1 MADEKVRGL
10 LAELGFDFDPSG
22 AEKFKKTFDD
32 LKKQLKSANKDFDA
46 FTFKGFFR
54 NLNKQKKKENFKG
67 FFEGLEQEFKKQSKI
82 LSRSMKANLALVAI
96 EVGRMAKDVL
106 GQTFRAFATKEEAE
120 FLIKAKI
127 GEEGLENIKKSIAG
141 IKPEAKGMIKEIDV
155 LNASYQA
162 LLTSGKKGVS
172 LVLGNI
178 ERIAMSAVQTQ
189 TSFEDVASR
198 IIQFYL
204 QGGIEN
210 LKNLGFTPEQVQEM
224 QKRGFDKLTTDKTMM
239 DARGRFLQE
248 GLPKLQTE
256 KFFKE
261 YKGTLSGLGT
271 QLGTEWDKALQ
282 LGGEKVLK
290 PVFKDLLFIR
300 DKGFIDYFNMVNR
313 RNYEAYM
320 GGEKQQQKP
329 TIGTQNNNF
338 NIQSTEPEK
347 VRQEVQDFLN
357 GQFQKTELEV
367 RREKTPESPADDFEL
382 LE

>member
-46 FTFKGFFR
+46 FTFEKFF
-54 NLNKQKKKENFKG
+54 NSLNRDFRSR
-67 FFEGLEQEFKKQSKI
+67 SKI
-82 LSRSMKANLALVAI
+82 LSTTMKANLALVAI

-120 FLIKAKI
+120 FLIQTKI
-127 GEEGLENIKKSIAG
+127 GEEGLENIKKSISG
-141 IKPEAKGMIKEIDV
+141 IKPEAKGMIKEIDI

-162 LLTSGKKGVS
+162 LLTSGEKGVS

-189 TSFEDVASR
+189 TSFGDVASR

-239 DARGRFLQE
+239 SARGQFLQE

-261 YKGTLSGLGT
+261 YGGTLSGLGT
-271 QLGTEWDKALQ
+271 QVGTEYDKALQ
-282 LGGEKVLK
+282 LAGEEVLK
-290 PVFKDLLFIR
+290 PVIKEIFSLR
-300 DKGFIDYFNMVNR
+300 DMGVIDYFKMVNK
-313 RNYEAYM
+313 RNYEIW
-320 GGEKQQQKP
+320 KQQQQQKP
-329 TIGTQNNNF
+329 AIGTQNNTI
-338 NIQSTEPEK
+338 NINSTEPEK
-347 VRQEVQDFLN
+347 VRQELQDYLN
-357 GQFQKTELEV
+357 GEYQKTQLDSENETVPLS
-367 RREKTPESPADDFEL
+367 RNDSFRQQFFE
-382 LE
+382 